1 MAGRTISAIGV
12 KQILYGEVLDSA
24 PSYANLETQFTDF
37 SEVPNVHQG
46 TYEYTEEDGTL
57 TEYKDELSGQTY
69 RATFEPGSQSL
80 NWTIGAYDFQ
90 TKADFMG
97 GTVLETDKG
106 WSRGNAGEQRYKCVV
121 AVTDDD
127 VAIIFPKA
135 NIIGRGASTDGAVG
149 ISITA
154 MPLKV
159 STTIA
164 SEYWF
169 DAAGKNLK
177 GGA

>member
-1 MAGRTISAIGV
+1 MAGKTISAIGI
-12 KQILYGEVLDSA
+12 KQILYGDVLGSA
-24 PSYANLETQFTDF
+24 PSYANLETLFADF

-46 TYEYTEEDGTL
+46 TYEYTEEDGTI

-69 RATFEPGSQSL
+69 RSTFEPGSQSI

-97 GTVLETDKG
+97 GSVLETDKG
-106 WSRGNAGEQRYKCVV
+106 WARGNAGELRYKCVV

-135 NIIGRGASTDGAVG
+135 NVIGRGASTDGAVG

-154 MPLKV
+154 TPLKV
-159 STTIA
+159 STSIA

-169 DAAGKNLK
+169 DVSGKTLL